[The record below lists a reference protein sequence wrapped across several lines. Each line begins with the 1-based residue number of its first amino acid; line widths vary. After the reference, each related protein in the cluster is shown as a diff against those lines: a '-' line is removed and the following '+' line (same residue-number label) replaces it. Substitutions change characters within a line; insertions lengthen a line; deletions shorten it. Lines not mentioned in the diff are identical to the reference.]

1 MNQNQEQ
8 ISEIEVSYRP
18 AIGRKSIITS
28 SLDAYTEIKQFF
40 DADTLALQEQFVVM
54 YLNRANRVIGIYPLS
69 TGGITGTVADLRL
82 IVSVAL
88 KTVATSIIMAHNHP
102 SGSLR
107 PSRQDEE
114 LTRKIKDACTF
125 LDIKLTDHLIL
136 SPENEYFSFA
146 DEGLI

>member
-102 SGSLR
+102 SGSLK

>member
-1 MNQNQEQ
+1 MESAIK

-102 SGSLR
+102 SGSLK

-114 LTRKIKDACTF
+114 LTRKIKDACIF